1 MKNKNTLKMVNWVI
15 FILVMFVGAVT
26 VILTVYELNI
36 RALTTFGE
44 EAQSRMEFRW
54 GFLHTIIS
62 IAILVIST
70 SLAIG
75 WKRLFPFNVPIAIIM
90 AGFCYE
96 LFFLT
101 FTVGWVGIQGM
112 VGFFIA
118 FLIGMI
124 LIISYFVSN
133 LIERSKSIKG

>member
-1 MKNKNTLKMVNWVI
+1 MKNKKQLKMINWVI
-15 FILVMFVGAVT
+15 FILVISVGVVT
-26 VILTVYELNI
+26 AILTLYELNT
-36 RALTTFGE
+36 RPHTTFGE
-44 EAQSRMEFRW
+44 EAQSRIEFRW
-54 GFLHTIIS
+54 GLLHTIIS

-90 AGFCYE
+90 AGFCYV

-112 VGFFIA
+112 IGFFIA

-124 LIISYFVSN
+124 LIISYSVSN
-133 LIERSKSIKG
+133 LIERSKTIKG